1 MVVET
6 YSLLFVVLYVTL
18 LVLPAWLCAKM
29 RYWHAWTVYAV
40 LTILLIIPFSVTSF
54 QCFTKT
60 ICDLGDGLVM
70 LWAGSLPLT
79 WLIGSLLGLPFRFL
93 RKPPQSN

>member
-6 YSLLFVVLYVTL
+6 YSLLFVALYVTL
-18 LVLPAWLCAKM
+18 LVLAAWLCAKM

-40 LTILLIIPFSVTSF
+40 LTILLIIPFSVVSVE
-54 QCFTKT
+54 CFKAT
-60 ICDLGDGLVM
+60 ICDLGNGLVM
-70 LWAGSLPLT
+70 LWTGSWSLT